1 MLPTATCT
9 LALSSLCALSFASAC
24 DCVGSRGA
32 AFAAA
37 LSTVSGVSHVTG
49 ASKRYPVFAMVSIC
63 AERSLPSLASA
74 LRTWVM
80 ACVTT
85 SLVGSVSGQTS
96 ASSCSRVTTCPGC
109 RASASNTAN
118 ALGASRGV
126 RFAPGTCTSREAT
139 STVQTPTRSRPMDD
153 EGMEE
158 ELMGN
163 KDTHAGKDN
172 KTNHA
177 HCARRQI
184 QQSTTTN
191 CVMHLIGANFTL
203 CTVASYD
210 RRRRQAL
217 SRRRIQTITT
227 YPSRLWRDFFIC
239 NSARRAEFAWNC
251 CLDAK
256 IFQTALAMQAPICT
270 IQN

>member
-1 MLPTATCT
+1 
-9 LALSSLCALSFASAC
+9 
-24 DCVGSRGA
+24 
-32 AFAAA
+32 
-37 LSTVSGVSHVTG
+37 
-49 ASKRYPVFAMVSIC
+49 
-63 AERSLPSLASA
+63 
-74 LRTWVM
+74 
-80 ACVTT
+80 
-85 SLVGSVSGQTS
+85 
-96 ASSCSRVTTCPGC
+96 
-109 RASASNTAN
+109 
-118 ALGASRGV
+118 
-126 RFAPGTCTSREAT
+126 
-139 STVQTPTRSRPMDD
+139 
-153 EGMEE
+153 
-158 ELMGN
+158 MGN

-217 SRRRIQTITT
+217 SLSPKNSNNYDVPFAPLAR
-227 YPSRLWRDFFIC
+227 FFIC

>member
-139 STVQTPTRSRPMDD
+139 STVQTPTRSRPWTMK
-153 EGMEE
+153 GMEE

-217 SRRRIQTITT
+217 SLSPKNSNNYDVPFAPLAR
-227 YPSRLWRDFFIC
+227 FFYLQF
-239 NSARRAEFAWNC
+239 S
-251 CLDAK
+251 
-256 IFQTALAMQAPICT
+256 
-270 IQN
+270 

>member
-1 MLPTATCT
+1 
-9 LALSSLCALSFASAC
+9 
-24 DCVGSRGA
+24 
-32 AFAAA
+32 
-37 LSTVSGVSHVTG
+37 
-49 ASKRYPVFAMVSIC
+49 
-63 AERSLPSLASA
+63 
-74 LRTWVM
+74 
-80 ACVTT
+80 
-85 SLVGSVSGQTS
+85 
-96 ASSCSRVTTCPGC
+96 
-109 RASASNTAN
+109 
-118 ALGASRGV
+118 
-126 RFAPGTCTSREAT
+126 
-139 STVQTPTRSRPMDD
+139 MDD

-217 SRRRIQTITT
+217 SLSPKNSNNYDVPFAPLAR
-227 YPSRLWRDFFIC
+227 FFYLQF
-239 NSARRAEFAWNC
+239 S
-251 CLDAK
+251 
-256 IFQTALAMQAPICT
+256 
-270 IQN
+270 